1 MGRALPEIKSAG
13 AGSILRE
20 IKSKALASDST
31 FDIFLSHSYSDAEV
45 VLMIYRSLLSFG
57 HSVFVDWIE
66 ASELNRSNVTR
77 ETADTLREA
86 IRRCSSLLYVETP
99 NAEASKW
106 MPWEL
111 GFADALHGRVAIF
124 PVAEEENAVE
134 VYAGREYLGL
144 YPYVTINRRYA
155 DKEIFLLVNES
166 VEIFT
171 TLEEWIGGGAYKRLG
186 LFNAELRRAWGYF

>member
-1 MGRALPEIKSAG
+1 MDYSSLV
-13 AGSILRE
+13 LY
-20 IKSKALASDST
+20 
-31 FDIFLSHSYSDAEV
+31 SYSDEE
-45 VLMIYRSLLSFG
+45 R
-57 HSVFVDWIE
+57 
-66 ASELNRSNVTR
+66 SELN
-77 ETADTLREA
+77 
-86 IRRCSSLLYVETP
+86 P
-99 NAEASKW
+99 
-106 MPWEL
+106 L
-111 GFADALHGRVAIF
+111 GWKLCKGISLHGRVAIF

-171 TLEEWIGGGAYKRLG
+171 TLEEWIGGGVYKRLG